1 MVHEVSLVGF
11 RPTALKAP
19 RLTRPGDRE
28 RDFLLMSNTFT
39 SLQAFSSSLTL
50 KRLWTCVRERR
61 GWNHHER
68 FILSSWFSSW
78 IAHERFQHAGA
89 SCGPTK
95 EKDTRPQELAMADTK
110 KGTQS
115 AKPVHRHLLLCNTAF
130 GKGPLRGP
138 GRVREEVM
146 KACVTAVH
154 HFLLLT
160 WEPRLRPSCSLT
172 LFPLPLLY
180 LHNKEEKGRRWAS
193 LGSHPSVSSWALLLP
208 SLFHLLGPKNK

>member
-1 MVHEVSLVGF
+1 M
-11 RPTALKAP
+11 
-19 RLTRPGDRE
+19 RE
-28 RDFLLMSNTFT
+28 RK
-39 SLQAFSSSLTL
+39 
-50 KRLWTCVRERR
+50 KRLKPSWAIHPFFLVFFLNRSWKVSTCRCLLRPINLR
-61 GWNHHER
+61 TWG
-68 FILSSWFSSW
+68 
-78 IAHERFQHAGA
+78 
-89 SCGPTK
+89 
-95 EKDTRPQELAMADTK
+95 PQELAMADTK